1 MPAAHFEKPLEQWIR
16 HLVLGRCRRSILT
29 LLQNALKLVLL
40 CSSFAPGGWPM
51 PGLITL
57 LPREGNSALPN

>member
-29 LLQNALKLVLL
+29 LLQNAAKLVLL

-51 PGLITL
+51 PGLIT
-57 LPREGNSALPN
+57 

>member
-1 MPAAHFEKPLEQWIR
+1 MQSRMRPGEAMAAAHFEKPLKQWIR

-40 CSSFAPGGWPM
+40 SSSFAAG
-51 PGLITL
+51 
-57 LPREGNSALPN
+57 